1 MAAVITELQS
11 LCETVNTKIS
21 TLVGFGTKLD
31 NVERCIAE
39 MNGSVDAVQKS
50 FAYLQDI
57 TVNTKQLTKAKGRIG
72 DAKDNLQ
79 SVKMELIDAA
89 KRITY
94 LESKMDDL
102 ENRSRRKNL
111 NL

>member
-31 NVERCIAE
+31 NVERCIVE

-50 FAYLQDI
+50 FAYLQQDI
-57 TVNTKQLTKAKGRIG
+57 TVNTKQLTKAKGQP
-72 DAKDNLQ
+72 A
-79 SVKMELIDAA
+79 EC
-89 KRITY
+89 
-94 LESKMDDL
+94 
-102 ENRSRRKNL
+102 ENGAD
-111 NL
+111 